1 MTHDHDELSQRPERV
16 IILDADNPMV
26 EIHGQF
32 VWRDEHERVL
42 AEVRDRAYADGYEA
56 GRLASTGPVEIR
68 IRRRR
73 SLVDYAWLVM
83 LGLGVLFVILMMP
96 VVFL

>member
-42 AEVRDRAYADGYEA
+42 AQVGDRAFADGYEA
-56 GRLASTGPVEIR
+56 GRLASVGPVEIR